1 MSTMRPVSIA
11 TARRLASLFNRIET
25 VEIVVLISSLQDF
38 NEITVLLEPWVQT
51 LKTVRVWILLIHH
64 DMDWIKRAM
73 EQVGGNTNF
82 GPFIRL
88 LNSMPELEYL
98 TFYANIS
105 FRGFNTGNQVQRNL
119 PVLDAQFLA
128 RLVEFDFTT
137 VDPLHILIPSLQQVG
152 KGCHCRHI
160 KKAVRF
166 LLFMLFGHNFQ

>member
-1 MSTMRPVSIA
+1 MSTMRPVSMA

-25 VEIVVLISSLQDF
+25 VEIVVFISSPRDF
-38 NEITVLLEPWVQT
+38 DEITTLLEPWVRT
-51 LKTVRVWILLIHH
+51 LKTVRVWIFWHNSDL
-64 DMDWIKRAM
+64 DSIKSAY
-73 EQVGGNTNF
+73 EQFGGETNF
-82 GPFIRL
+82 EAFIRL
-88 LNSMPELEYL
+88 FNSMPELECL

-105 FRGFNTGNQVQRNL
+105 LLGFNPVQRNL
-119 PVLDAQFLA
+119 PVINAQFLA